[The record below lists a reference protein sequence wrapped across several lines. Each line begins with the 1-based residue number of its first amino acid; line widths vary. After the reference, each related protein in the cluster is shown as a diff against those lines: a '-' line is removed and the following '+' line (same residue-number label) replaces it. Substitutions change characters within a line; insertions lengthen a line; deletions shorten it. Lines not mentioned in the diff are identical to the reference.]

1 MNEVEL
7 LVHGRE
13 VTLEQ
18 QKAVHARVIWYV
30 PCTSQNAIL
39 AITAPLNFYLSMN
52 YIELVRPARQPWVVH
67 ERVWHS
73 CSIFAYL
80 TRCNQ
85 VFTHSAAMH

>member
-30 PCTSQNAIL
+30 PCNIETC
-39 AITAPLNFYLSMN
+39 FYL
-52 YIELVRPARQPWVVH
+52 
-67 ERVWHS
+67 
-73 CSIFAYL
+73 
-80 TRCNQ
+80 T
-85 VFTHSAAMH
+85 VFSSL

>member
-30 PCTSQNAIL
+30 PCTCTRYSVQI
-39 AITAPLNFYLSMN
+39 PLNSYQN
-52 YIELVRPARQPWVVH
+52 H
-67 ERVWHS
+67 
-73 CSIFAYL
+73 
-80 TRCNQ
+80 
-85 VFTHSAAMH
+85 

>member
-30 PCTSQNAIL
+30 PCM
-39 AITAPLNFYLSMN
+39 FEM
-52 YIELVRPARQPWVVH
+52 E
-67 ERVWHS
+67 
-73 CSIFAYL
+73 
-80 TRCNQ
+80 TRLR
-85 VFTHSAAMH
+85 TKKTKSSP

>member
-30 PCTSQNAIL
+30 PCTCKYALCSWQCRGSLVIFSVML
-39 AITAPLNFYLSMN
+39 ARSVM
-52 YIELVRPARQPWVVH
+52 R
-67 ERVWHS
+67 
-73 CSIFAYL
+73 
-80 TRCNQ
+80 
-85 VFTHSAAMH
+85 

>member
-30 PCTSQNAIL
+30 PCTYINILSFKSPVMLNARSVDVGL
-39 AITAPLNFYLSMN
+39 FQLPTKLQSWLKPPK
-52 YIELVRPARQPWVVH
+52 LV
-67 ERVWHS
+67 S
-73 CSIFAYL
+73 L
-80 TRCNQ
+80 
-85 VFTHSAAMH
+85 